1 MKVSKASAYG
11 LHALMYMVRHMTQL
25 PATVETMAQAEGIPT
40 GYLGRILQQ
49 LARAGLIRFVSDHK
63 RGYVFAKSP
72 EEISLTEVL
81 ETIEGEP
88 LFNDCP
94 LKHCLCDGT
103 PENCRIYARWVSG
116 TRKIRDIF
124 DETTI
129 ATAAWNH
136 PEHRFNEPPRDGTA
150 AFEIKSIPGKRRIHK
165 EDPTEP
171 G

>member
-49 LARAGLIRFVSDHK
+49 LAHAGLVRFVSGRK

-72 EEISLTEVL
+72 EEISLTDVL

-88 LFNDCP
+88 VFDDCP
-94 LKHCLCDGT
+94 LKHCLCGGT

-129 ATAAWNH
+129 ASAAWNH
-136 PEHRFNEPPRDGTA
+136 PEHRFNEAPRDGATKQ
-150 AFEIKSIPGKRRIHK
+150 EIKSISTSKRTRK
-165 EDPTEP
+165 EGSTRLC
-171 G
+171 